1 MKHILVILVILWPAW
16 AGAQAPP
23 VVRPPSALLRTQSPL
38 RAPLGSSVR
47 WRPLAPAGQAR
58 APWLVPFDPPAR
70 PVTLAPPP
78 SASSMGRPGELPPSQ
93 RTLVQSPGR
102 PSTPVDANELV
113 QRFSG
118 ASPTFTTSPV
128 VGARPL
134 RELVS
139 GAVPTSPDGVRACP
153 GGAGCP
159 NILVR
164 RVQATQGHRS
174 ATATIGACRLGL
186 GCQSSHTTVG
196 LRAASGN
203 ARSSAEA
210 TIGPDAGHAVGHGAG
225 SGTISDGRRNLL
237 DATVRHATE
246 TTPGVP
252 SSVGAALR
260 ETMQRAH
267 SNGAAPII
275 QTPIAQRRRP

>member
-1 MKHILVILVILWPAW
+1 MQRILVILAFLWPVW
-16 AGAQAPP
+16 AGAQVPP
-23 VVRPPSALLRTQSPL
+23 VARPPSALLRTQGPL
-38 RAPLGSSVR
+38 RAPLGASVR

-78 SASSMGRPGELPPSQ
+78 SASSMGRPGDLPPSQ
-93 RTLVQSPGR
+93 RTLVQNPGR
-102 PSTPVDANELV
+102 PFSSTEARELV
-113 QRFSG
+113 QRFPG
-118 ASPTFTTSPV
+118 AQPTFTTSPV

-139 GAVPTSPDGVRACP
+139 GAVPTSPDGVRPCP
-153 GGAGCP
+153 GGAGCR
-159 NILVR
+159 NILVQ
-164 RVQATQGHRS
+164 RVQATQDHRS
-174 ATATIGACRLGL
+174 ATVTIGACRLGL

-203 ARSSAEA
+203 ARSEAEA

-225 SGTISDGRRNLL
+225 SGTISGGRRSLL
-237 DATVRHATE
+237 DAAVRHATE

-252 SSVGAALR
+252 SSAGAALR
-260 ETMQRAH
+260 ETMQQAH
-267 SNGAAPII
+267 NNGAAPVI